1 MNRYIDVVVY
11 LFAALYLVLHGANG
25 RWRAI
30 VAFAVMAAALLVT
43 GQPVWSS
50 LLLSVLASHLVQLPR
65 RISDVNITTPGLE
78 GFANQ
83 SDGAKAPSDDKGDDD
98 DDDDADDGDGD
109 EKEGVDMF
117 RTMLESYKSLT
128 PDQVEHMTNDTKELI
143 DTQKSL
149 LETVKSLAPVVT
161 QGKEMLDTFKDYFG
175 NDTKDMLGAAL
186 KTIGGNEK
194 KKGGRKR

>member
-1 MNRYIDVVVY
+1 MNLYVDVVVY
-11 LFAALYLVLHGANG
+11 LLAALYLVLHGANG

-30 VAFAVMAAALLVT
+30 VAFAVIATILLVT

-65 RISDVNITTPGLE
+65 RVSEADTGME
-78 GFANQ
+78 GFTNK
-83 SDGAKAPSDDKGDDD
+83 SDSAHDRTENDDSDDD
-98 DDDDADDGDGD
+98 DDGNDDNDDN
-109 EKEGVDMF
+109 EEREGVDMF

-128 PDQVEHMTNDTKELI
+128 PNQVEHMTSDTKELI

-186 KTIGGNEK
+186 KTIGGTEK
-194 KKGGRKR
+194 KKKGRKS